1 MKEKRTKKES
11 IKKETEKESSNVT
24 AFVSE
29 NDSKRSPRIGTP
41 PPRGDGRGPLK
52 KLNNIMKTTQQ
63 LIQTIEDIFNDYRNS
78 ELFEAKA
85 NACADASL
93 FMGEML
99 DKTDSLTTLF
109 TTIFKTPI

>member
-41 PPRGDGRGPLK
+41 PRGGREGALK
-52 KLNNIMKTTQQ
+52 KT
-63 LIQTIEDIFNDYRNS
+63 
-78 ELFEAKA
+78 
-85 NACADASL
+85 
-93 FMGEML
+93 
-99 DKTDSLTTLF
+99 TTL
-109 TTIFKTPI
+109 

>member
-41 PPRGDGRGPLK
+41 PRGGWEGALK
-52 KLNNIMKTTQQ
+52 KTQQ
-63 LIQTIEDIFNDYRNS
+63 HYENYTTTYPDY
-78 ELFEAKA
+78 
-85 NACADASL
+85 
-93 FMGEML
+93 
-99 DKTDSLTTLF
+99 
-109 TTIFKTPI
+109 